1 MTENIFFFTTL
12 KNNIKFLYDNL
23 TLREG
28 MAMMKAHGFTTV
40 PVLDQTGQYIGSI
53 SEGDLLWFLVDHNEA
68 DILDTAMIGDLIRPG
83 FMPAA
88 HISIP
93 FDLLLDASLH
103 QNFVPIVDDRNIFI
117 GIVTRQSIINYFISS
132 PAAQNLVLKETL
144 EAAGLEI

>member
-53 SEGDLLWFLVDHNEA
+53 SEGDLLWFLVDH
-68 DILDTAMIGDLIRPG
+68 
-83 FMPAA
+83 
-88 HISIP
+88 
-93 FDLLLDASLH
+93 
-103 QNFVPIVDDRNIFI
+103 
-117 GIVTRQSIINYFISS
+117 
-132 PAAQNLVLKETL
+132 
-144 EAAGLEI
+144 

>member
-1 MTENIFFFTTL
+1 
-12 KNNIKFLYDNL
+12 
-23 TLREG
+23 
-28 MAMMKAHGFTTV
+28 
-40 PVLDQTGQYIGSI
+40 
-53 SEGDLLWFLVDHNEA
+53 
-68 DILDTAMIGDLIRPG
+68 
-83 FMPAA
+83 A